1 MSRQTP
7 SEVSKPRGNQ
17 EATAVLSGQAGLYD
31 RLKSV
36 HAPWVWSFVGAVLV
50 WLTIVMLF
58 GFSIAINVAQTA
70 LIYGVFM
77 VLVGLGQMLVI
88 TSGVGNIDLSV
99 PSTIALAGVV
109 SMHVMNGSND
119 QIALGMAAVLGV
131 GIAVGLANYALI
143 RLLRIPPIIATLSSS
158 FIIQSLAITQ
168 GRNLPPPPAALGAFA
183 NGRLAHIPY
192 IALVALVLSLA
203 LGLLLHRSI
212 YGRRLSAIGQNSRAA
227 WLAGVDVH
235 RTRCIA
241 YVLSSVIAAFTA
253 LLLASVSGGASL
265 DMGVEYMLISIAV
278 VVIGGTL
285 VTGGKPT
292 ITGVWGASMF
302 LFLTNAVLNAI
313 GADAGVRA
321 VVYGVLII
329 AVTVAASGKTVR

>member
-1 MSRQTP
+1 MSLQTP
-7 SEVSKPRGNQ
+7 SETQSASAAN
-17 EATAVLSGQAGLYD
+17 AGLLAK
-31 RLKSV
+31 LKSIQ
-36 HAPWVWSFVGAVLV
+36 APWAWSFVGAVLV
-50 WLTIVMLF
+50 WFAIVTIF
-58 GFSIAINVAQTA
+58 GFSIASNVAQTA
-70 LIYGVFM
+70 LVYGVFM

-99 PSTIALAGVV
+99 PSTIALAGVI
-109 SMHVMNGSND
+109 SMHVMNGSNG
-119 QIALGMAAVLGV
+119 QIALGLAAVVGV

-168 GRNLPPPPAALGAFA
+168 GRQLPPPPPALGAFA
-183 NGRLAHIPY
+183 TGRFLHIPY
-192 IALVALVLSLA
+192 IALAALVLSLL
-203 LGLLLHRSI
+203 LGVLLHRSI

-235 RTRCIA
+235 WTRCIA

-253 LLLASVSGGASL
+253 LLLAAVSGGASL

-302 LFLTNAVLNAI
+302 LFLTNAVLNAV
-313 GADAGVRA
+313 GADAGVRSI
-321 VVYGVLII
+321 VYGVLII
-329 AVTVAASGKTVR
+329 VVTVAAGGKALR

>member
-1 MSRQTP
+1 MSLQTP
-7 SEVSKPRGNQ
+7 SEAHNDKETPS
-17 EATAVLSGQAGLYD
+17 ASTANAGLLT
-31 RLKSV
+31 RLKGIQ
-36 HAPWVWSFVGAVLV
+36 APWVWSFAGAILV
-50 WLTIVMLF
+50 WFAIVTIF
-58 GFSIAINVAQTA
+58 GFSIASNVAQTA

-109 SMHVMNGSND
+109 SMHVMNGSNN
-119 QIALGMAAVLGV
+119 QIALGLAAVVGV

-168 GRNLPPPPAALGAFA
+168 GRQLPPPPAALGAFA
-183 NGRLAHIPY
+183 NGRFAHVPY
-192 IALVALVLSLA
+192 IALAALVLSLL
-203 LGLLLHRSI
+203 LGVLLHRSN

-235 RTRCIA
+235 WTRCIA

-253 LLLASVSGGASL
+253 LLLAAVSGGASL

-292 ITGVWGASMF
+292 IAGVWGASMF
-302 LFLTNAVLNAI
+302 LFLTNAVLNAV
-313 GADAGVRA
+313 GADAGVRSI
-321 VVYGVLII
+321 VYGVLII
-329 AVTVAASGKTVR
+329 AVTVAAGGKALR

>member
-1 MSRQTP
+1 MSLQTP
-7 SEVSKPRGNQ
+7 SETQSASAAN
-17 EATAVLSGQAGLYD
+17 AGLLA
-31 RLKSV
+31 RLKSIQ
-36 HAPWVWSFVGAVLV
+36 APWAWSFVGAVLV
-50 WLTIVMLF
+50 WFAIVTIF
-58 GFSIAINVAQTA
+58 GFSIASNVAQTA
-70 LIYGVFM
+70 LVYGVFM

-99 PSTIALAGVV
+99 PSTIALAGVI
-109 SMHVMNGSND
+109 SMHVMNGSNG
-119 QIALGMAAVLGV
+119 QIALGLAAVVGV

-168 GRNLPPPPAALGAFA
+168 GRQLPPPPPALGAFA
-183 NGRLAHIPY
+183 TGRFLHIPY
-192 IALVALVLSLA
+192 IALAALVLSLL
-203 LGLLLHRSI
+203 LGVLLHRSI

-235 RTRCIA
+235 WTRCIA

-253 LLLASVSGGASL
+253 LLLAAVSGGASL

-302 LFLTNAVLNAI
+302 LFLTNAVLNAV
-313 GADAGVRA
+313 GADAGVRSI
-321 VVYGVLII
+321 VYGVLII
-329 AVTVAASGKTVR
+329 VVTVAAGGKALR